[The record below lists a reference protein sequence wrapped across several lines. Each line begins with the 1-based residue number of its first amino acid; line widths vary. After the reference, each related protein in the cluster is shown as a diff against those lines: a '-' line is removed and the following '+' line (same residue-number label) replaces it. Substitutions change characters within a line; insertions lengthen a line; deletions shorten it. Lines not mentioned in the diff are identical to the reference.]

1 MPTRVRR
8 ATAAD
13 TDALITLLD
22 QGRHEIGIDA
32 HINLRSPEY
41 RANFAHWCR
50 ETATVQVWL
59 TTDRA
64 GAMVLLNHRTVQYIA
79 VATNRHREGIGR
91 KLLTHAQKL
100 CEQLDAET
108 LSTNICSQRPAFQG
122 LFRIRFAR
130 PIHRRNPG
138 RRVPAIFLSS
148 TKVTSRA
155 WM

>member
-108 LSTNICSQRPAFQG
+108 LSTNICSQRLLLSCGFTHLG
-122 LFRIRFAR
+122 EKTKKERIWYDYYWC
-130 PIHRRNPG
+130 
-138 RRVPAIFLSS
+138 
-148 TKVTSRA
+148 SRD
-155 WM
+155 WHD